1 MYINTVKSKN
11 AVSYYLCE
19 SFRNEKGQTRNR
31 VVEALGNA
39 EYIKNTY
46 KVDDPKAWCTAY
58 AKQKTE
64 EAKKAALAA
73 NRKVTVEFS
82 ENAPKAE
89 DSIIFNAGYLFLESL
104 YHSFGLSNIC
114 EEIKLKHPHIKGFNL
129 DQVLKTLLFGR
140 IIEPSSKLGLAEHI
154 QSRFLESHEIQIQH
168 IYRAMDLL
176 EQHQDLIQK
185 RLFQYTDRALGSR
198 KVSRLYYDC
207 TNFYTEKESEDC
219 DVKGKDAQWHKEHT
233 LRKYGFSKEHRPN
246 PIVQMGLF
254 MDGDGIPLGF
264 CINPGN
270 TNEQVTIRPLEKQ
283 LIKNF
288 SDTDIIVCTDAGL
301 ASDDMRRFNN
311 ITEDDTLS
319 QFGLRGKRHYIC
331 VQSIKKLKEI
341 HKEWALDT
349 KGWCYQR
356 REQNLTETVR
366 NFDLESINDAN
377 RHLFADVIFFKERT
391 TAENGLD
398 QRLIATYSL
407 KYRDYSENL
416 RASKVKRAQKLI
428 DRGTYNKESET
439 SPKVYLKTTHKTRK
453 GEEADICH
461 AEINTEKVNEDSR
474 YDGFYCIATNLFK
487 EECSVREIAAIQDR
501 RWEIEECFRIMKTEL
516 RSRPFYHN
524 KDSRIKAHF
533 LTCFTALLLIRG
545 LERKVAEHCTD
556 NARYPDGKYTV
567 SEILRALRS
576 LNLISIAE
584 GKAYI
589 PDYRNSELISDLLD
603 IFELNKFRN
612 QIVMKDELKKILKK
626 IKTSPEMILDKETD

>member
-1 MYINTVKSKN
+1 
-11 AVSYYLCE
+11 
-19 SFRNEKGQTRNR
+19 
-31 VVEALGNA
+31 
-39 EYIKNTY
+39 
-46 KVDDPKAWCTAY
+46 
-58 AKQKTE
+58 
-64 EAKKAALAA
+64 
-73 NRKVTVEFS
+73 
-82 ENAPKAE
+82 
-89 DSIIFNAGYLFLESL
+89 
-104 YHSFGLSNIC
+104 
-114 EEIKLKHPHIKGFNL
+114 
-129 DQVLKTLLFGR
+129 
-140 IIEPSSKLGLAEHI
+140 
-154 QSRFLESHEIQIQH
+154 
-168 IYRAMDLL
+168 MDLL

-185 RLFQYTDRALGSR
+185 RLFQYTDLALGSR

-301 ASDDMRRFNN
+301 ASEDMRRFNN
-311 ITEDDTLS
+311 ITEEDTLS

-416 RASKVKRAQKLI
+416 RA
-428 DRGTYNKESET
+428 N
-439 SPKVYLKTTHKTRK
+439 
-453 GEEADICH
+453 
-461 AEINTEKVNEDSR
+461 KVNEDSR
-474 YDGFYCIATNLFK
+474 YDGFYCLATNLFK

-626 IKTSPEMILDKETD
+626 IKTSPEMILDKDTD